1 MHIEGPHYSN
11 TSSSFAFVELQGV
24 RLGHVHARGGV
35 AVPSML
41 HGSAD
46 RPDSVPFP
54 RSGTMGWHYSKNYS
68 NVLPILVK
76 NSIKTGRGKGK
87 TRGKSFVRTG
97 PEVRAVTARTSET
110 TSLQCE
116 LNLTWQQQ

>member
-97 PEVRAVTARTSET
+97 PQGDDPPPGA
-110 TSLQCE
+110 LF
-116 LNLTWQQQ
+116 

>member
-97 PEVRAVTARTSET
+97 PDWLVGRH
-110 TSLQCE
+110 
-116 LNLTWQQQ
+116 LNVSAGAAAWGEGMKGGD